1 MDVAIK
7 LMLVASVILAGYN
20 LSQVLASYESVCKKV
35 QDFKALAKETD
46 SGDSSVKRSNFVLV
60 TLLSMIYVT
69 IAYLCGF
76 AYWILGALVFKFALS
91 LMLSNMELNR
101 ILKNG
106 AIEKGFFKISKL
118 DELANALVGLT
129 VALILVL

>member
-1 MDVAIK
+1 MDIAIK
-7 LMLVASVILAGYN
+7 VMLVASVILVGYN
-20 LSQVLASYESVCKKV
+20 LSQVFASYDALCKKV
-35 QDFKALAKETD
+35 QDFKNLAKETE

-60 TLLSMIYVT
+60 TFLSMTYVT

-76 AYWILGALVFKFALS
+76 AYWLLGILVFKFALS

-106 AIEKGFFKISKL
+106 SIDRGFFKISKL
-118 DELANALVGLT
+118 DELANALVGLM

>member
-1 MDVAIK
+1 MDIAIK
-7 LMLVASVILAGYN
+7 VMLVASVILVGYN
-20 LSQVLASYESVCKKV
+20 LSQVFASYDALCKKV
-35 QDFKALAKETD
+35 QDFKNLAKETE

-60 TLLSMIYVT
+60 IFLSMTYVT

-76 AYWILGALVFKFALS
+76 AYWLLGILVFKFALS

-106 AIEKGFFKISKL
+106 SIDRGFFKISKL
-118 DELANALVGLT
+118 DELANALVGLM

>member
-1 MDVAIK
+1 MDIAIK
-7 LMLVASVILAGYN
+7 VMLVASVILVGYN
-20 LSQVLASYESVCKKV
+20 LSQVFASYDTLCKKV
-35 QDFKALAKETD
+35 QDFKNLAKETE

-60 TLLSMIYVT
+60 TFLSMTYVT

-76 AYWILGALVFKFALS
+76 AYWLLGILVFKFALS

-106 AIEKGFFKISKL
+106 SIDRGFFKISKL
-118 DELANALVGLT
+118 DELANALVGLM

>member
-1 MDVAIK
+1 MDIAIK
-7 LMLVASVILAGYN
+7 VMLVASVLLVGYN
-20 LSQVLASYESVCKKV
+20 LSQVFASYDALCKKV
-35 QDFKALAKETD
+35 QDFKNLAKETE

-60 TLLSMIYVT
+60 TFLSMTYVT

-76 AYWILGALVFKFALS
+76 AYWLLGILVFKFALS

-106 AIEKGFFKISKL
+106 SIDRGFFKISKL
-118 DELANALVGLT
+118 DELANALVGLM